1 MDIKRREVESEVATT
16 KNRHSLHLRESI
28 SDVLMQ
34 LLESVHDVIA
44 CVAVEA
50 LDGDETHRLPLDI
63 GF

>member
-1 MDIKRREVESEVATT
+1 VESVVGTT
-16 KNRHSLHLRESI
+16 KNRHELHLRASI
-28 SDVLMQ
+28 GDVLMQ